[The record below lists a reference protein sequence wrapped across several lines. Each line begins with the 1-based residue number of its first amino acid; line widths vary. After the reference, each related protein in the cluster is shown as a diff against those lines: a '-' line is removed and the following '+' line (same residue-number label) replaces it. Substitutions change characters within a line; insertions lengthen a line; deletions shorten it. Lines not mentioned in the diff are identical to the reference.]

1 MAKRF
6 EFVILSRTVEASE
19 PELKTLWDIFET
31 LESRADPGWVF
42 TIDSTEEPKQTKGGL
57 TFKKAKR
64 IIFEQGYIDHC
75 QNLPKE

>member
-1 MAKRF
+1 MKRF

-31 LESRADPGWVF
+31 LESKADPGWVF
-42 TIDSTEEPKQTKGGL
+42 TIGSADDPKQTKGGL

-64 IIFEQGYIDHC
+64 LELEQGYIEHC